1 MNQWYY
7 ADAQRRQ
14 IGPVPASELVRL
26 HQAGQVDDATLVWR
40 EGLANWQPL
49 GTVRAELGLE
59 APVPPAPAP
68 EAALPPADAAAPA
81 AMAAT
86 APAVLSPGADD
97 VVYAGLWKRVAA
109 SLIDSLVTSTITY
122 AAAIPLF
129 LVYGVSTT
137 ALFGL
142 HDLQDG
148 PPLAF
153 WAVYYLLALGLPA
166 LYFAWMHSSS
176 TQASLGKMAVGVKV
190 VRGDG
195 QPVGFG
201 RALLRYLAYLL
212 ICMLTCGL
220 GALASALVVAFSA
233 RKQAPHDMMCDTL
246 VVDRWAFTPF
256 PERQQRG
263 LGTVTIVVLA
273 VFGLLTLGTLLVMG
287 LVIGALVAHG

>member
-14 IGPVPASELVRL
+14 IGPVPASELVQL

-59 APVPPAPAP
+59 APVPPAP

-142 HDLQDG
+142 RDLQDG

-190 VRGDG
+190 PNPASRFLLK
-195 QPVGFG
+195 PLMASG
-201 RALLRYLAYLL
+201 RSRYILHLMSLFSRKVAPRSPDR
-212 ICMLTCGL
+212 LT
-220 GALASALVVAFSA
+220 SFMISISSVTRFFT
-233 RKQAPHDMMCDTL
+233 RK
-246 VVDRWAFTPF
+246 
-256 PERQQRG
+256 
-263 LGTVTIVVLA
+263 
-273 VFGLLTLGTLLVMG
+273 
-287 LVIGALVAHG
+287 